1 MFDKKC
7 YVMHYTVFL
16 DRDGVINVDS
26 PDYIKEPSEFHF
38 FENAPEAVALLC
50 KSRFDV
56 ILITNQSV
64 INRKMA
70 SHKDLEAIF
79 DKMRKGIEKAGG
91 KIKDIFFC
99 PHMPDQGCTCRKPRP
114 GLILQAAEKYN
125 IDLTNSCM
133 VGDSVKDMEC
143 AENAGCGARVLVK
156 TGNGERAEGILNKRA
171 VQPDCICKDLMA
183 AAEWISGNAET
194 LLKVST
200 AAAPTAGRVS
210 PSGLKG
216 NKVSKIT
223 LC

>member
-1 MFDKKC
+1 M
-7 YVMHYTVFL
+7 MNYTVFL
-16 DRDGVINVDS
+16 DRDGVINADS
-26 PDYIKEPSEFHF
+26 PDYIKNPSEFHF
-38 FENAPEAVALLC
+38 LENSPEAVALLC
-50 KSRFDV
+50 KNGFDV

-70 SHKDLEAIF
+70 SHNDLEAIF
-79 DKMRKGIEKAGG
+79 NKMKKGIEKAGG

-114 GLILQAAEKYN
+114 GLILQAAEKYG

-156 TGNGERAEGILNKRA
+156 TGNGEKAARILKKRA

-183 AAEWISGNAET
+183 AAEWISGN
-194 LLKVST
+194 LK
-200 AAAPTAGRVS
+200 
-210 PSGLKG
+210 LKNRY
-216 NKVSKIT
+216 NKIYN
-223 LC
+223 LHCI

>member
-1 MFDKKC
+1 MN
-7 YVMHYTVFL
+7 YTVFL
-16 DRDGVINVDS
+16 DRDGVINADS
-26 PDYIKEPSEFHF
+26 PDYIKKPSEFHF
-38 FENAPEAVALLC
+38 LENAPEAVAVLC
-50 KSRFDV
+50 KNGFDV
-56 ILITNQSV
+56 MIITNQSV

-114 GLILQAAEKYN
+114 GLILQAAEKYD
-125 IDLTNSCM
+125 IDLTHSCM

-156 TGNGERAEGILNKRA
+156 TGNGERAAGILSKRA

-183 AAEWISGNAET
+183 AAEWISGKVEK

-200 AAAPTAGRVS
+200 ATVPTASRVS
-210 PSGLKG
+210 PLGPEGDKI
-216 NKVSKIT
+216 SKIT